1 MGDNK
6 GEQGKYKVEKEG
18 DGKREREE
26 EEWQKYVTWQFCIH
40 THSQVHT
47 RVTLVT

>member
-18 DGKREREE
+18 DGKRE

-40 THSQVHT
+40 THSHVYT